1 MAINVVPTAAAAR
14 APTLTDPGAFVL
26 IGTEYDVVVARTIT
40 ITATAACLIGPIPD
54 ELITLS
60 LSLSVGAGASPDFD
74 DYYVVAAL
82 EGSIYHRYC

>member
-40 ITATAACLIGPIPD
+40 ITATAACLIGPIPH
-54 ELITLS
+54 ELIT
-60 LSLSVGAGASPDFD
+60 LSLSVGAGANLDFDFD
-74 DYYVVAAL
+74 DYYAVAAL
-82 EGSIYHRYC
+82 EDG